1 MRSTRLPGKV
11 LADLGGRPAL
21 DWTVRAARATIGVD
35 EIWVATSSSPVD
47 DRIVNWCGTNAVPVH
62 RGSENDVLDRYA
74 GAVRAS
80 NADVVVRITADCPLL
95 DPMVIAQVIR
105 LRAATG
111 AEYASNTYP
120 PTWPDGLDCE
130 VVTAK
135 ALLMAASEALRATDR
150 EHVTP
155 YVRNNRSRFP
165 AETLVAP
172 LPDLI
177 NERWTL
183 DTPADL
189 KFLAAVMSRLPA
201 DRVATYLDVLAVLD
215 HEPALRDINRLEIR
229 NAGFEASLAVEK
241 LDVGRR
247 YDRSQQFLER
257 AERVIPLGA
266 QTFSKSKI

>member
-1 MRSTRLPGKV
+1 MRFWL
-11 LADLGGRPAL
+11 
-21 DWTVRAARATIGVD
+21 
-35 EIWVATSSSPVD
+35 ATSSSPVD

-120 PTWPDGLDCE
+120 PTWPEQGLDCE

-201 DRVATYLDVLAVLD
+201 DRVATYLDVLVSAR
-215 HEPALRDINRLEIR
+215 P
-229 NAGFEASLAVEK
+229 
-241 LDVGRR
+241 
-247 YDRSQQFLER
+247 
-257 AERVIPLGA
+257 
-266 QTFSKSKI
+266 